1 MHRGRAEEPLT
12 TIFFIERGCFGVSV
26 RGTTMHSRALFS
38 ALLLVLSAAPAFAED
53 AAQPSAPAADTQERI
68 EVTGSHIR
76 RTDVEGV
83 APVQTVT
90 HEDLKKK
97 AYDNLGDVVRD
108 LGVNSFG
115 SGTVSGNSTAP
126 GNADISLR
134 GLGAD
139 NTLVLLNGQRLPQD
153 AVSGTVDINL
163 IPMAAVDRIEILK
176 DGASAI
182 YGSDALGGV
191 VNIITKKDFEGTEI
205 SASQTSPLAN
215 SFRNNGGRQTNLSVV
230 NGINKEKLN
239 IVTALNFKLDS
250 SVYSADRPW
259 SNRGFSNIGSPATYY
274 SMDTD
279 GSPTTKTFASPNCP
293 ANSVVYTIS
302 GAHCQFKYS
311 DYAEETPKVSQIG
324 ALSEAHY
331 EFNSDWRGTARVN
344 YVHRDAQT
352 IAAPSP
358 GDVTIPASQ
367 VSSFN
372 LPGAVAGQDVDAQ
385 TRLTA
390 LGNRVTD
397 VKTNSYGAL
406 LGATHQLGNDWQ
418 LDLNTTFNLV
428 HTNLQ
433 GVSGFATSTGVQSAV
448 TSGAYNPFAA
458 VGSQGDAS
466 SAAYV
471 PSEISQSLLTGVEAK
486 ASGKIAE
493 VGAGDVGLAIGLLA
507 NYANYND
514 QADAQTLA
522 GNVLGNAGSSGGGH
536 RTSEALYSEL
546 DIPLVQKKL
555 EAQVAGRFDHYS
567 DFGGTV
573 NPKIGLLYHATPSL
587 LFRTSAGTGFR
598 APLLTELNAAK
609 SIGYPSFIDAY
620 ACAKNSLACGAQTDA
635 QVTSGGNP
643 NLKEETSKSLTA
655 GTVFAPNGDFNIGT
669 DWFLTKIENIPG
681 IDLHDMT
688 LAQLNGVDPAKY
700 GVIVKR
706 DPSSGALLSVV
717 APLQNLSAESEAGVD
732 ITANY
737 SFGKFKLST
746 EQNQIFYYKV
756 EGFPGSGYVDKIGW
770 AGMPKW
776 RNTSQLGYAP
786 DAKNVMSIT
795 SHTIPGQ
802 NTLDNKSR
810 IANLTTFDLGYTYKT
825 KTWGDFSVGVINVVG
840 TQPPID
846 NSAGTSPVNYSLY
859 DPNGRQIVLGYRKML

>member
-1 MHRGRAEEPLT
+1 MNQRLLHLILLT
-12 TIFFIERGCFGVSV
+12 S
-26 RGTTMHSRALFS
+26 L
-38 ALLLVLSAAPAFAED
+38 AASPAFAEE
-53 AAQPSAPAADTQERI
+53 AAAPAAPAPTADTQERI

-90 HEDLKKK
+90 REDLKKK

-205 SASQTSPLAN
+205 SISQTSPFAN

-230 NGINKEKLN
+230 NGINKEKFN

-250 SVYSADRPW
+250 PVYSADRPW
-259 SNRGFSNIGSPATYY
+259 SNNNKSNIGSPASYY
-274 SMDTD
+274 SMDSS
-279 GSPTTKTFASPNCP
+279 GNRTTKFQVPSTCP
-293 ANSVVYTIS
+293 ANLIAYTAS
-302 GAHCQFKYS
+302 GPHCQFKYS
-311 DYAEETPKVSQIG
+311 DFSEEAPKITQEGI
-324 ALSEAHY
+324 LSEAHY
-331 EFNSDWRGTARVN
+331 EFNSSWRGTARVN

-358 GDVTIPASQ
+358 GDITIPAANVAQ
-367 VSSFN
+367 FN
-372 LPGAVAGQDVDAQ
+372 LTGTNPGQDVDAQ

-390 LGNRVTD
+390 LGPRITD

-406 LGATHQLGNDWQ
+406 VGATHQLGGDWQ
-418 LDLNTTFNLV
+418 LDMNATFNLV

-433 GVSGFATSTGVQSAV
+433 GLNGFALADGVASAV
-448 TSGAYNPFAA
+448 KSGAYNPFAA
-458 VGSQGDAS
+458 TGAQGDAS
-466 SAAYV
+466 SAAYI
-471 PSEISQSLLTGVEAK
+471 PTEISQSLLTGVEAK
-486 ASGKIAE
+486 AAGKIAE
-493 VGAGDVGLAIGLLA
+493 VGAGDVSLAVGLLA
-507 NYANYND
+507 NYANYSD
-514 QADAQTLA
+514 QADSQTLA
-522 GNVLGNAGSSGGGH
+522 GNVLGNAGSAGGGH
-536 RTSEALYSEL
+536 RSSEALYSEL
-546 DIPLVQKKL
+546 DVPLIEKKL
-555 EAQVAGRFDHYS
+555 ELQAAGRFDHYS

-573 NPKIGLLYHATPSL
+573 NPKLGLLYHANPSL
-587 LFRTSAGTGFR
+587 LFRTSVGTGFR

-609 SIGYPSFIDAY
+609 SVGFPTFIDAY
-620 ACAKNSLACGAQTDA
+620 GCSKDALNCTAQQY
-635 QVTSGGNP
+635 QVTSGGNA
-643 NLKEETSKSLTA
+643 NLKEETSKSLTF

-669 DWFLTKIENIPG
+669 DWFMTKIENMPG

-688 LAQLNGVDPAKY
+688 LAELNGANPAKY

-706 DPSSGALLSVV
+706 DTDGSLVSVV
-717 APLQNLSAESEAGVD
+717 APLQNLSAESIAGVD
-732 ITANY
+732 LSVNY

-746 EQNQIFYYKV
+746 DQNQIFYYRV
-756 EGFPGSGYVDKIGW
+756 EGFPGAGYVDKLGW
-770 AGMPKW
+770 NGLPKW
-776 RNTSQLGYAP
+776 RNTSQIGFAP
-786 DAKNVMSIT
+786 NGKNVMSLT

-802 NTLDNKSR
+802 NNLANNGR
-810 IANLTTFDLGYTYKT
+810 ISSLTTFDLSYTYKT
-825 KTWGDFSVGVINVVG
+825 KTWGDFSLGMINVIG
-840 TQPPID
+840 TKPPVD
-846 NSAGTSPVNYSLY
+846 STAGTSPVNYSLY
-859 DPNGRQIVLGYRKML
+859 DPNGRQVVLGYRKML

>member
-1 MHRGRAEEPLT
+1 MNQRLLH
-12 TIFFIERGCFGVSV
+12 
-26 RGTTMHSRALFS
+26 
-38 ALLLVLSAAPAFAED
+38 LLLLTSLSASPAFAEE
-53 AAQPSAPAADTQERI
+53 ATAAPAADTQERI

-205 SASQTSPLAN
+205 SATQTAPLAY
-215 SFRNNGGRQTNLSVV
+215 GGGKQTNLSVV
-230 NGINKEKLN
+230 NGINKEKFN
-239 IVTALNFKLDS
+239 MVTALNFKLDS
-250 SVYSADRPW
+250 AVYSRDRDW
-259 SNRGFSNIGSPATYY
+259 SSKGYSNIGSPASYY
-274 SMDTD
+274 SMDAD
-279 GSPTTKTFASPNCP
+279 GNPTTKFFASPNCP
-293 ANSVVYTIS
+293 S
-302 GAHCQFKYS
+302 GQIVTTASGKHCQFQYS
-311 DYAEETPKVSQIG
+311 NFSEETPKVTQEG
-324 ALSEAHY
+324 VLSEMHY
-331 EFNSDWRGTARVN
+331 ELNSDWRLTGRVN

-352 IAAPSP
+352 VAAPSP
-358 GDVTIPASQ
+358 GDITIPAANVAQ
-367 VSSFN
+367 FN
-372 LPGAVAGQDVDAQ
+372 LPGANAGQDVDAQ

-390 LGNRVTD
+390 LGNRITD
-397 VKTNSYGAL
+397 VKTNSYGTL

-418 LDLNTTFNLV
+418 LDLNATFNLV

-433 GVSGFATSTGVQSAV
+433 GINGFATSAGVASAV
-448 TSGAYNPFAA
+448 SAGTYNPFAA

-466 SAAYV
+466 GAAYV
-471 PSEISQSLLTGVEAK
+471 PSEISQTLLTGVEAK
-486 ASGKIAE
+486 ASGKLFE
-493 VGAGDVGLAIGLLA
+493 VGAGDVGLAVGVLA
-507 NYANYND
+507 NYANYKD
-514 QADAQTLA
+514 QADPLTLA
-522 GNVLGNAGSSGGGH
+522 GGVLGNAGSSGGGH
-536 RTSEALYSEL
+536 RSSEAVYSEMS
-546 DIPLVQKKL
+546 IPLVAKKL
-555 EAQVAGRFDHYS
+555 EAQLAGRFDNYS
-567 DFGGTV
+567 DFGSTV
-573 NPKIGLLYHATPSL
+573 NPKIGLLYHATPTL

-609 SIGYPSFIDAY
+609 SIGYPTFIDAY
-620 ACAKNSLACGAQTDA
+620 GCSKDALNCTAQQY
-635 QVTSGGNP
+635 QVTSGGNA
-643 NLKEETSKSLTA
+643 NLKQETSKSLTA

-669 DWFLTKIENIPG
+669 DWFLTRIENMPG

-688 LAQLNGVDPAKY
+688 LAELNGANPAKY

-706 DPSSGALLSVV
+706 DSSGNLLSVV

-746 EQNQIFYYKV
+746 EQNEIFYYKV
-756 EGFPGSGYVDKIGW
+756 EGFPGAGYVDKIGW
-770 AGMPKW
+770 NGLPKW
-776 RNTSQLGYAP
+776 RNTSQLGFAP
-786 DAKNVMSIT
+786 NAKNVMSVT

-810 IANLTTFDLGYTYKT
+810 IASLTTFDLSYTYKT
-825 KTWGDFSVGVINVVG
+825 KSIGDFSIGMINVLG
-840 TQPPID
+840 TPPPYD
-846 NSAGTSPVNYSLY
+846 NSVPTSPVNYSLY
-859 DPNGRQIVLGYRKML
+859 DPNGRQLIVGYRKTL